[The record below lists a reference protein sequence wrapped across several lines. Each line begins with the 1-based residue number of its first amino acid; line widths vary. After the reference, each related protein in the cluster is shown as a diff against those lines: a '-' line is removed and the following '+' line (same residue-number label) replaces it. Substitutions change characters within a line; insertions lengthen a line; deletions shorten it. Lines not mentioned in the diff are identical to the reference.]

1 MLLVK
6 LLKLHY
12 NGYDF
17 LQCGDMEELQW
28 PGFLVAVSLHQP
40 TRCLQGPICF
50 LTGMSLSNGG
60 WKAQW
65 SDNKSR
71 LKKNT
76 YTLWHFF
83 DIVSRQHTFSDCHD
97 NYHITT
103 RCKTDFCI
111 LYMIQNFCRWR
122 RTGTEIFWWGWS
134 CWSVWE
140 RHAYYRS

>member
-6 LLKLHY
+6 LLKLYY
-12 NGYDF
+12 NGYEF

-40 TRCLQGPICF
+40 TRCLQGPGCF

-83 DIVSRQHTFSDCHD
+83 DIVSRQHTFSIVMTT
-97 NYHITT
+97 ITLPPIAK
-103 RCKTDFCI
+103 R
-111 LYMIQNFCRWR
+111 
-122 RTGTEIFWWGWS
+122 IF
-134 CWSVWE
+134 
-140 RHAYYRS
+140 AYYT